1 MTAFRPAAAAPQG
14 ERTSGGSPSGHDA
27 CGLGG
32 GGRGLSQQLV
42 PARCENGT
50 ALLSVLK
57 ALEIQK
63 TLGSEPV
70 LTALRHFP
78 AEPAR
83 IVPLPEA
90 LHPKLAEALRAR
102 GFEGLYTHQREAFE
116 HVVAGRDVVVVTP
129 TASGKTLCYNLP
141 VLDRTLK
148 DPDTRALYL
157 FPTKAL
163 AQDQLAELHGTIQS
177 LGADIG
183 TFTYDGDTPQDARK
197 SIRARAHVVVTNPDM
212 LHKGI
217 LPHHTKWVKLF
228 ENLRFVVVD
237 ELHSLRGVYGSHVAN
252 IFRRLRR
259 LCEFY
264 GSRPQF
270 ICSSATI
277 GNPRELAE
285 ALSEREMTLVDDSGA
300 PRGERYFAIYNP
312 PVVNRQL
319 GIRKS
324 ALNCARDVS
333 LSFLSKGLQTIV
345 FAPSRLAT
353 EVLVTYLKEALETK
367 PGSQGIIRGYRGGY
381 LPLKRREIERG
392 LREGSVLGVVSTNAL
407 ELGIDIGSLDAA
419 VLAGYPGSVASAW
432 QQAGRAGRRSG
443 SSVAVLVANS
453 TPLNQFIAKN
463 PDYFFGAPVE
473 QGRIN
478 PENLQILVNHI
489 KCAAFE
495 LPFAES
501 ESFGREN
508 LLEILTFLEGEKLL
522 HRAGERWHW
531 TSDSYPADAVSLR
544 SVSSDNFVVQ
554 DVTGEPRI
562 IAEIDYD
569 SAPSMVHEK
578 AIYLLEGRTYFV
590 LRYDHEERRAEVRE
604 AEVDY
609 YTDAI
614 TYTKVRILDR
624 FAEEPWRNARRSH
637 GEVHVTSQVVGF
649 KKIKFHSNENVG
661 SGELAMPENEMHTTS
676 YWLTVP
682 REIMR
687 ALPFALEE
695 RRDGVVALSYTLGQL
710 AALFLMCDRHD
721 LGVALGDNGQGE
733 ARIERGLRRLGA
745 GVKRAGENG
754 VSRSAGP
761 PNTGGAGLH
770 DDYEPNVFVYD
781 AYPGGIG
788 LSEPLYR
795 LHDRLLAESR
805 GLIAA
810 CPCEDGCPSCVGP
823 AGEVGS
829 RGKEVALAILDAVLG
844 ERG

>member
-1 MTAFRPAAAAPQG
+1 
-14 ERTSGGSPSGHDA
+14 
-27 CGLGG
+27 
-32 GGRGLSQQLV
+32 LSQQLV
-42 PARCENGT
+42 PTHAPGLASRGDGQSP
-50 ALLSVLK
+50 LLSALK

-63 TLGSEPV
+63 TLGTDPV
-70 LTALRHFP
+70 LAALRHFP

-83 IVPLPEA
+83 IVDFPEGI
-90 LHPKLAEALRAR
+90 HPKLRESLVGR
-102 GFEGLYTHQREAFE
+102 GYRGLYSHQREAYE
-116 HVVAGRDVVVVTP
+116 EVQAGRDVVVVTP

-141 VLDRTLK
+141 VLDRILK
-148 DPDTRALYL
+148 DPDARALYL

-163 AQDQLAELHGTIQS
+163 AQDQLAELYAVIQAI
-177 LGADIG
+177 GAEIG

-197 SIRARAHVVVTNPDM
+197 AIRARAHVVVTNPDM

-217 LPHHTKWVKLF
+217 LPHHTKWVKLL
-228 ENLRFVVVD
+228 ENLRYVVVD

-252 IFRRLRR
+252 ILRRLRR

-277 GNPRELAE
+277 RNPKQLAE
-285 ALSEREMTLVDDSGA
+285 ALAEREMTLVDESGA

-319 GIRKS
+319 GIRRS
-324 ALNCARDVS
+324 ALNSARDVS
-333 LSFLSKGLQTIV
+333 LSFLTKGLQTIV

-367 PGSQGIIRGYRGGY
+367 PGAEGIIRGYRGGY

-392 LREGSVLGVVSTNAL
+392 LREGEVLGVVSTNAL

-419 VLAGYPGSVASAW
+419 VLVGYPGSVASAW

-443 SSVAVLVANS
+443 TSVAVLVCNS
-453 TPLNQFIAKN
+453 TPLNQYIAKN
-463 PDYFFGAPVE
+463 PDYFFGQAVE
-473 QGRIN
+473 EGRVN
-478 PENLQILVNHI
+478 PDNLQILVNHV

-495 LPFAES
+495 LPFS
-501 ESFGREN
+501 SGESFGGED
-508 LLEILTFLEGEKLL
+508 LAEILGFLEEERLL
-522 HRAGERWHW
+522 HRSGDRWHW
-531 TSDSYPADAVSLR
+531 TSESYPADAVSLR

-554 DVTGEPRI
+554 DVTREPRI
-562 IAEIDYD
+562 IAEVDYD

-578 AIYLLEGRTYFV
+578 AIYILEGRTYYV
-590 LRYDHEERRAEVRE
+590 EKYDHKERRVEVRE

-614 TYTKVRILDR
+614 TYTKVRILER
-624 FAEEPWRNARRSH
+624 FAEEPRQSARRSH

-649 KKIKFHSNENVG
+649 KKIKFHTGENVG
-661 SGELAMPENEMHTTS
+661 AGELTMPENEMHTTS

-682 REIMR
+682 REVMR
-687 ALPFALEE
+687 SLPFSLEE
-695 RRDGVVALSYTLGQL
+695 RRDGVVALAHTLGQL

-733 ARIERGLRRLGA
+733 ARIERGLLRLGA
-745 GVKRAGENG
+745 GRTARRDEPVPGEE
-754 VSRSAGP
+754 
-761 PNTGGAGLH
+761 
-770 DDYEPNVFVYD
+770 YEPNVFIYD

-805 GLIAA
+805 SLIAG
-810 CPCEDGCPSCVGP
+810 CPCTDGCPSCVGP

-829 RGKEVALAILDAVLG
+829 RGKQVALAILDAVTAP
-844 ERG
+844 

>member
-1 MTAFRPAAAAPQG
+1 V
-14 ERTSGGSPSGHDA
+14 
-27 CGLGG
+27 
-32 GGRGLSQQLV
+32 SQLALQ
-42 PARCENGT
+42 RQDTDET
-50 ALLSVLK
+50 LLSVLRG
-57 ALEIQK
+57 LEIQK
-63 TLGSEPV
+63 TLGNEPI

-78 AEPAR
+78 AQPASL
-83 IVPLPEA
+83 VPFPEE
-90 LHPKLAEALRAR
+90 LHPRLREGLSERGLA
-102 GFEGLYTHQREAFE
+102 GLYTHQREAFDL
-116 HVVAGRDVVVVTP
+116 VQDGRNLVVVTP

-141 VLDRTLK
+141 VIDRMLK
-148 DPDTRALYL
+148 DPDARALYL

-163 AQDQLAELHGTIQS
+163 AQDQLAELHGTIEA

-217 LPHHTKWVKLF
+217 LPHHTKWVKLL
-228 ENLRFVVVD
+228 ENLQYVVVD
-237 ELHSLRGVYGSHVAN
+237 ELHSLRGIYGSHVAN

-259 LCEFY
+259 LCQFY
-264 GSRPQF
+264 GSEPQF
-270 ICSSATI
+270 ICTSATI
-277 GNPRELAE
+277 GNPKELAE
-285 ALSEREMTLVDDSGA
+285 AVTEREMALVDQSGA
-300 PRGERYFAIYNP
+300 PRGEKYFAIYNP

-324 ALNCARDVS
+324 ALNSARDVS
-333 LSFLSKGLQTIV
+333 LSFLSKGLQTIS

-353 EVLVTYLKEALETK
+353 EVLVTYLKEALETR
-367 PGSQGIIRGYRGGY
+367 PGSEGIIRGYRGGY

-392 LREGSVLGVVSTNAL
+392 LRDGSVLGVVSTNAL

-419 VLAGYPGSVASAW
+419 VLVGYPGSVASAW
-432 QQAGRAGRRSG
+432 QQAGRAGRRTG
-443 SSVAVLVANS
+443 TSVAVMVANS

-463 PDYFFGAPVE
+463 PDYFFDSPVE

-478 PENLQILVNHI
+478 PDNLQILVNHI

-495 LPFAES
+495 LPFTADET
-501 ESFGREN
+501 FGGEN
-508 LLEILTFLEGEKLL
+508 LVEILKFLEDERLL

-562 IAEIDYD
+562 IAEVDYD

-578 AIYLLEGRTYFV
+578 AIYILEGRTYYV
-590 LRYDHEERRAEVRE
+590 ERYDHKERRVEVRE

-614 TYTKVRILDR
+614 SHTKVRILER
-624 FAEEPWRNARRSH
+624 FAEEPRRNARRNH
-637 GEVHVTSQVVGF
+637 GEVHVTEQVVGF
-649 KKIKFHSNENVG
+649 KKIKFHTNENVG
-661 SGELAMPENEMHTTS
+661 AGELTMPENEMHTTS

-682 REIMR
+682 REVMR
-687 ALPFALEE
+687 ELPFSLEE

-733 ARIERGLRRLGA
+733 ARVERGLL
-745 GVKRAGENG
+745 RAGYASKGEDSG
-754 VSRSAGP
+754 LSSRAREE
-761 PNTGGAGLH
+761 
-770 DDYEPNVFVYD
+770 DFEPNVFVYD

-788 LSEPLYR
+788 LSEPLFR
-795 LHDRLLAESR
+795 LHDRLIAESR
-805 GLIAA
+805 TLIAA
-810 CPCEDGCPSCVGP
+810 CECRDGCPSCVGP

-829 RGKEVALAILDAVLG
+829 RGKEVALALLDAIVAS
-844 ERG
+844 

>member
-1 MTAFRPAAAAPQG
+1 MGADTEVNR
-14 ERTSGGSPSGHDA
+14 
-27 CGLGG
+27 LG
-32 GGRGLSQQLV
+32 QQLV
-42 PARCENGT
+42 ATRADGDR

-57 ALEIQK
+57 SLEIQR

-70 LTALRHFP
+70 LTAVRHFP
-78 AEPAR
+78 EQPAR
-83 IVPLPEA
+83 
-90 LHPKLAEALRAR
+90 LASFPAGLDPRLRETLERR

-116 HVVAGRDVVVVTP
+116 HVAAGRDVVVVTP

-141 VLDRTLK
+141 VLDRILK
-148 DPDTRALYL
+148 DPDARALYL

-163 AQDQLAELHGTIQS
+163 AQDQLAELHGTIEAI
-177 LGADIG
+177 GADIG

-197 SIRARAHVVVTNPDM
+197 AIRGRAHVVVTNPDM

-217 LPHHTKWVKLF
+217 LPHHTKWVKLL

-237 ELHSLRGVYGSHVAN
+237 ELHGLRGVYGSHVAN

-259 LCEFY
+259 LCAFY

-277 GNPRELAE
+277 GNPKELAE
-285 ALSEREMTLVDDSGA
+285 ALTEREMSVVDESGA

-319 GIRKS
+319 GIRRS

-333 LSFLSKGLQTIV
+333 LSFLGKGLQTIV

-353 EVLVTYLKEALETK
+353 EVLVTYLKQALESR
-367 PGSQGIIRGYRGGY
+367 PGSEGIIRGYRGGY

-392 LREGSVLGVVSTNAL
+392 LRDGSVLGVVSTSAL

-419 VLAGYPGSVASAW
+419 VLVGYPGSVASAW

-443 SSVAVLVANS
+443 TSVAVLVANS

-473 QGRIN
+473 EGRIN
-478 PENLQILVNHI
+478 PENLQILVNHV

-495 LPFAES
+495 LPFTADER
-501 ESFGREN
+501 FGKEE
-508 LLEILTFLEGEKLL
+508 LVEILRYLEDEKLL

-554 DVTGEPRI
+554 DVTAEPRI
-562 IAEIDYD
+562 IAEVDYD
-569 SAPSMVHEK
+569 SAPSMVHQK
-578 AIYLLEGRTYFV
+578 AVYILEGRTYFV
-590 LRYDHEERRAEVRE
+590 ERYDHEERRVEVRE

-624 FAEEPWRNARRSH
+624 FDQEARSNARRNH

-649 KKIKFHSNENVG
+649 KKIKFHTNENVG
-661 SGELAMPENEMHTTS
+661 SGELTMPEDEMHTTA

-682 REIMR
+682 RELMST
-687 ALPFALEE
+687 LPYGLEE
-695 RRDGVVALSYTLGQL
+695 RRDGIVALSYALGQL

-721 LGVALGDNGQGE
+721 LGIALGDNGQGE
-733 ARIERGLRRLGA
+733 ARIERGLQRPGA
-745 GVKRAGENG
+745 RGRAPD
-754 VSRSAGP
+754 P
-761 PNTGGAGLH
+761 PPG

-805 GLIAA
+805 ALITA
-810 CPCEDGCPSCVGP
+810 CPCQDGCPSCVGP
-823 AGEVGS
+823 VGEVGS
-829 RGKEVALAILDAVLG
+829 RGKEVALAILDACIG
-844 ERG
+844 GSEPDAA

>member
-1 MTAFRPAAAAPQG
+1 M
-14 ERTSGGSPSGHDA
+14 
-27 CGLGG
+27 
-32 GGRGLSQQLV
+32 SQQLV
-42 PARCENGT
+42 PTRTGIPARVEGEQP
-50 ALLSVLK
+50 LLAVLK
-57 ALEIQK
+57 TLEIQR
-63 TLGSEPV
+63 TLDSEPV

-78 AEPAR
+78 AQPAR
-83 IVPLPEA
+83 LVGFPDG
-90 LHPKLAEALRAR
+90 LHPRLRESLEQR
-102 GFEGLYTHQREAFE
+102 GFQGLYSHQGEVYE
-116 HVVAGRDVVVVTP
+116 QVSAGRDVVVVTP

-141 VLDRTLK
+141 VLDRILR
-148 DPDTRALYL
+148 DPDARALYL

-163 AQDQLAELHGTIQS
+163 AQDQLAELTATIDS
-177 LGADIG
+177 IGADIG
-183 TFTYDGDTPQDARK
+183 TFTYDGDTPQDARA

-217 LPHHTKWVKLF
+217 LPHHTKWVKLL

-277 GNPRELAE
+277 ANPRELAE
-285 ALSEREMTLVDDSGA
+285 ALTEREMTLVDESGA

-319 GIRKS
+319 GIRRS
-324 ALNCARDVS
+324 ALNSAREVS
-333 LSFLSKGLQTIV
+333 LSFLGKGLQTIV

-367 PGSQGIIRGYRGGY
+367 PGSEGIIRGYRGGY

-392 LREGSVLGVVSTNAL
+392 LRQGSVLGVVSTNAL
-407 ELGIDIGSLDAA
+407 ELGIDIGGLDAA
-419 VLAGYPGSVASAW
+419 VLVGYPGSVASAW

-443 SSVAVLVANS
+443 ASVAVLVANS

-473 QGRIN
+473 QGRVN
-478 PENLQILVNHI
+478 PDNLQILVNHV

-495 LPFAES
+495 LPFSRDEA
-501 ESFGREN
+501 FGGEN
-508 LLEILTFLEGEKLL
+508 LAEILEYLEGERLL

-562 IAEIDYD
+562 IAEVDYD

-578 AIYLLEGRTYFV
+578 AIYLLEGRSYFV
-590 LRYDHEERRAEVRE
+590 ERYDHQERRVEVRE

-614 TYTKVRILDR
+614 SYTKVRILER
-624 FAEEPWRNARRSH
+624 FACEPRMNARRNH
-637 GEVHVTSQVVGF
+637 GEVHVSTQVVGF
-649 KKIKFHSNENVG
+649 KKIKFHTNENVG
-661 SGELAMPENEMHTTS
+661 SGELTMPENEMHTTS
-676 YWLTVP
+676 YWLTLP
-682 REIMR
+682 RELMR
-687 ALPFALEE
+687 ALPYGLEE
-695 RRDGVVALSYTLGQL
+695 RRDGVVALSYTLGQM

-733 ARIERGLRRLGA
+733 ARIERGLTRLGA
-745 GVKRAGENG
+745 RGRASEPT
-754 VSRSAGP
+754 AG
-761 PNTGGAGLH
+761 
-770 DDYEPNVFVYD
+770 DDFEPNVFVYD

-788 LSEPLYR
+788 LSEPLFR

-810 CPCEDGCPSCVGP
+810 CPCRDGCPSCVGP
-823 AGEVGS
+823 VGEVGS
-829 RGKEVALAILDAVLG
+829 RGKEVALAILEAVLAQ
-844 ERG
+844 